1 MQHATPGPL
10 CPSVFVLKKPH
21 PFQTCDKS
29 AVTIVRQPKDINT
42 DRKPP
47 IKVIKRSTAARKD
60 VTSRTWRPRGV
71 TVFVLVASHQ
81 NSNYSSDGVR
91 QERNPLRL
99 ISNSQINLVMHL
111 SDNVNPICSHRRTMV
126 ILLPFNSGGQITID
140 SPKKIFYVLRYK
152 IQDLFSKTSTINNT
166 FNTIL
171 YAHIFRSLMDT
182 DSQGCLPTCMCPEHI
197 ITNIIKLDGLWLAS
211 REGQ

>member
-1 MQHATPGPL
+1 MHIILAKLDQARAGDNEVKFMMKHAPEWVRASNSVIRSAAR
-10 CPSVFVLKKPH
+10 CPWSTVPVLKKPH

-140 SPKKIFYVLRYK
+140 SPKKIFYV
-152 IQDLFSKTSTINNT
+152 
-166 FNTIL
+166 
-171 YAHIFRSLMDT
+171 
-182 DSQGCLPTCMCPEHI
+182 
-197 ITNIIKLDGLWLAS
+197 
-211 REGQ
+211 